1 MRNKSTIFIFFR
13 IGLCYERS
21 MAIFFT
27 TGAQPPPRRIGAGG
41 CQWRV
46 SERLDVVDTDRS
58 SLGLDAP
65 GELERSIGHD
75 DLGHDLLGL
84 RGIEHRDGVHANL
97 PLRPPQGDSTSL
109 PLSSFVVYDVW
120 IAWYET
126 LSQENVM
133 PATTT
138 SLAGTQVQSR
148 TPSAS
153 RPRLTAL
160 DFGPGALTRL
170 T

>member
-1 MRNKSTIFIFFR
+1 
-13 IGLCYERS
+13 

-41 CQWRV
+41 CQTWV

-84 RGIEHRDGVHANL
+84 RGIEHRDGVQNTWRFGR
-97 PLRPPQGDSTSL
+97 LRATSTSL
-109 PLSSFVVYDVW
+109 PSRPSSC
-120 IAWYET
+120 
-126 LSQENVM
+126 
-133 PATTT
+133 TT
-138 SLAGTQVQSR
+138 SGSDRTRRSRRRTSCPPRRPPWPGSRSRGDTLGIDTQAHSLGLRTGGADPTDIGNQILAHIKPPMVR
-148 TPSAS
+148 AM
-153 RPRLTAL
+153 
-160 DFGPGALTRL
+160 
-170 T
+170 